1 MFRVVYCFSF
11 YREVHTALRSMV
23 KLGHGDH
30 EESQVHDLWLEDDYF
45 SLTKFCSFIGDQSQ
59 IRSSCEKKSD
69 AVFCGFCESTNHVVF
84 NCPRKASVRSVFAFL
99 ALKHMIASGY
109 WESIDFTPVLNAVIS
124 HDEQVP
130 SFQDPSRHP
139 PLPFPRL
146 DQTTRAVLLWHG
158 WRGAR
163 NILAFALGALKELP
177 PKCSNSSFYAAA
189 NNQPIF
195 HRLLAAVYTVIGR
208 ILALPSSYPISGHR
222 LIRIPRTLLTRWYH
236 LH

>member
-1 MFRVVYCFSF
+1 MPQTLNRPVVSTRLGIPCPFVYRSTSSRVRLQTQDSQACGLQSHRQKSHHPGSLRLCRTSYPPALLSTRLQQFSSSGQETAMFRVVYCFSF

-99 ALKHMIASGY
+99 SLKHMIASGY
-109 WESIDFTPVLNAVIS
+109 
-124 HDEQVP
+124 
-130 SFQDPSRHP
+130 
-139 PLPFPRL
+139 
-146 DQTTRAVLLWHG
+146 
-158 WRGAR
+158 
-163 NILAFALGALKELP
+163 
-177 PKCSNSSFYAAA
+177 
-189 NNQPIF
+189 
-195 HRLLAAVYTVIGR
+195 
-208 ILALPSSYPISGHR
+208 
-222 LIRIPRTLLTRWYH
+222 
-236 LH
+236 